1 MRLMRSREGRDC
13 RGGDANTEAIGIQHA
28 GERGVGVLVAAD
40 AVRSTCH
47 IAMSSIT

>member
-1 MRLMRSREGRDC
+1 MIVGAEMQILKRLGFNMQVS
-13 RGGDANTEAIGIQHA
+13 
-28 GERGVGVLVAAD
+28 RGVGVLVAAD